1 MTKFSEGDR
10 VTAFKGFNADMTCRG
25 FQYEEGKTYE
35 QDTPAKLCV
44 SGFHAVTSP
53 LDVFAYY
60 PPAESVYRLVELG
73 DVSEE
78 RESDSKVAGRTI
90 TIGAEIGIPG
100 LVKAHV
106 EVVRAGIKPDGK
118 KSAHK
123 TDDRSVAS
131 NTGNYSVASNTGDRS
146 AASNTGDRSVASN
159 TGDRSVASNT
169 GNCSAASNTGDYSV
183 ASNTGDCSVASNT
196 GYHSAASNT
205 GDYSVASNTGYR
217 SAASNTGNCS
227 AASNTGNRSVASNT
241 GDRSAALVTGSYSKA
256 TASGADALAI
266 ATGYKGEASGTVGA
280 WLVLTE
286 RDEEYK
292 IVAVETVK
300 VDGKRIK
307 ADVFYTLRGG
317 KVVAA

>member
-78 RESDSKVAGRTI
+78 RESDSTVAGRTI

-123 TDDRSVAS
+123 TDDRSA
-131 NTGNYSVASNTGDRS
+131 
-146 AASNTGDRSVASN
+146 
-159 TGDRSVASNT
+159 ASNT
-169 GNCSAASNTGDYSV
+169 GNCSAASNTGD
-183 ASNTGDCSVASNT
+183 
-196 GYHSAASNT
+196 
-205 GDYSVASNTGYR
+205 
-217 SAASNTGNCS
+217 CS
-227 AASNTGNRSVASNT
+227 AASNTGNYSAASNTGYRSVASNT

-256 TASGADALAI
+256 TVSGADALAI
-266 ATGYKGEASGTVGA
+266 ATGYKCEARGTVGA

-317 KVVAA
+317 KVVAV

>member
-183 ASNTGDCSVASNT
+183 ASNTG
-196 GYHSAASNT
+196 
-205 GDYSVASNTGYR
+205 YR